1 MATLPANCT
10 SMTDIRQEIDRIDQ
24 ALMLLFRE
32 RWDYIGRAAEIKR
45 GTDMKADIPAR
56 VEEVRSNVRRIAAT
70 LGLEPD
76 FYDTLWAALIR
87 QSIEHEKDILGET
100 AD

>member
-1 MATLPANCT
+1 MAKAPADCT

-24 ALMLLFRE
+24 ALMALFGE

-45 GTDMKADIPAR
+45 GTGLKADIPAR
-56 VEEVRSNVRRIAAT
+56 VEEVRSNVRALAAT
-70 LGLEPD
+70 LGLQPD

-87 QSIEHEKDILGET
+87 QAIEHEKDILGET